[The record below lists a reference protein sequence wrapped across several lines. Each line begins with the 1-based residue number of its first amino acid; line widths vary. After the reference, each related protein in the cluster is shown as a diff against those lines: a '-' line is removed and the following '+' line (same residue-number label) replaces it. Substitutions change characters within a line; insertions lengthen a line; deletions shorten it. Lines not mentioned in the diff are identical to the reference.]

1 MNDWMSKSLVLLGV
15 TALVGGFAGGSAL
28 AQEQVKFSGGATSA
42 EVTVI
47 APRLLIRKLG
57 RDAVGVPTEVVSLTR
72 HVNYADLDLKKP
84 ADDQTLEKRV
94 DDMAKVA
101 CDQLAALYPMAAPE
115 SPDCIREA
123 TDGAMRQVDEAI
135 ETANGH
141 Q

>member
-1 MNDWMSKSLVLLGV
+1 MNDWMSKSLGLFGV
-15 TALVGGFAGGSAL
+15 IALVGGFASDSAL
-28 AQEQVKFSGGATSA
+28 AQEKVIFSGGATSA

-72 HVNYADLDLKKP
+72 HVTYADLDLRKP
-84 ADDQTLEKRV
+84 ADAQTLEKRV

-123 TDGAMRQVDEAI
+123 TDGAMRQVHASIDA
-135 ETANGH
+135 ANAH